1 MSVFVGKTVLVTG
14 AASGIGAAMC
24 RRVAAGGGHVVLAD
38 VNVRAGKALA
48 DELAGVFVPTDVADV
63 ADNVAAVRAAVESF
77 GRLDIAHLNAGIPGS
92 AFGQSRGE
100 LPSDIERYRRVM
112 AVNLDGVVIG
122 VRAAVDQFRRQG
134 GGGAI
139 LVTASMAGIHP
150 TPGGEIYSASKH
162 AVVGLIRS
170 LAPMLT
176 HEQISVNALCPACVD
191 TPMLRPVLPALRAS
205 GANVEIISPTHVAAA
220 AEYVLAEGSTG
231 SAWSIDAGG
240 HPRPIPAPIPS
251 PRDN

>member
-1 MSVFVGKTVLVTG
+1 MSLFTGKTVLVTG

-24 RRVAAGGGHVVLAD
+24 RRVADGGGHVVLAD
-38 VNVRAGKALA
+38 VDVRAGQALA
-48 DELAGVFVPTDVADV
+48 EELAGVFVRTDVADV
-63 ADNVAAVRAAVESF
+63 ADNVAAVRTAVESF

-92 AFGQSRGE
+92 AFGRSRAE
-100 LPSDIERYRRVM
+100 LPVDIERYRRVM

-139 LVTASMAGIHP
+139 LATASMAGVHP

-170 LAPMLT
+170 LAPLLR
-176 HEQISVNALCPACVD
+176 HERISLNALCPACVD
-191 TPMLRPVLPALRAS
+191 TPMLRTVLPALRATTPDI
-205 GANVEIISPTHVAAA
+205 EIVSAAHVAAA
-220 AEYVLAEGSTG
+220 AEHVLATRRTG
-231 SAWSIDAGG
+231 GAWQIDAGE
-240 HPRPIPAPIPS
+240 HPRPIPVPTES
-251 PRDN
+251 R